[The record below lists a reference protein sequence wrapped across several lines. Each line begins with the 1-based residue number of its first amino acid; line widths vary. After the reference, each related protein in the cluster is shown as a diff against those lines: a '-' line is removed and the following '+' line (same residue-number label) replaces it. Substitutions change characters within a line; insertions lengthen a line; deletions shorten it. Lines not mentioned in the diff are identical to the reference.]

1 MLAMAPPRAPRT
13 SRFAAWQA
21 VTWRPAGRPAAAT
34 AAVLWEQASE
44 EEDCT
49 SSPWDR
55 EGDAPGT
62 PEPAR
67 HRRRAPASVRA
78 HPGVIR
84 PPAVAHPLVWA
95 ACIDTAARSRI
106 YAAARSTIDAAARS
120 RFSSGSTL
128 YMASGP
134 ARGFR
139 PRSAV
144 RTLRA
149 QQRGANIKSATIS
162 SDRGNCRVENQQ
174 VQKELVEKS
183 VVL

>member
-1 MLAMAPPRAPRT
+1 MTVPVQVP
-13 SRFAAWQA
+13 
-21 VTWRPAGRPAAAT
+21 
-34 AAVLWEQASE
+34 
-44 EEDCT
+44 
-49 SSPWDR
+49 
-55 EGDAPGT
+55 PGT
-62 PEPAR
+62 EKATPPVPPSRLGTDA
-67 HRRRAPASVRA
+67 VRPPVCA
-78 HPGVIR
+78 LIR
-84 PPAVAHPLVWA
+84 PPAVAHPLVGA